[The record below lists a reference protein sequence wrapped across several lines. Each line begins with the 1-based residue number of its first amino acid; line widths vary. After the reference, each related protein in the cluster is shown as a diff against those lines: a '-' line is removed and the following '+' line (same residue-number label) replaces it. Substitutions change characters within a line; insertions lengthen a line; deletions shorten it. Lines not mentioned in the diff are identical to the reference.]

1 MAAITSKAVLDDFL
15 IEFEPLII
23 VPMSVFCELDEES
36 GIKYVDYVFA
46 KINSIGEFSNTHY
59 DRKNFLGPVED
70 AYKFICEK
78 IMRLHYGDKT
88 ATDLTS
94 KIFKYFIN
102 YGGIVYAELTDS
114 FWSPYADLDCALDE
128 EDNLVDL
135 INSTPIFEIDGIAY
149 RFRQWS

>member
-1 MAAITSKAVLDDFL
+1 MAAITSKAILDDFL
-15 IEFEPLII
+15 IKFEPLII
-23 VPMSVFCELDEES
+23 VPMSVFYELDEES
-36 GIKYVDYVFA
+36 GYVFE
-46 KINSIGEFSNTHY
+46 KINSIGEFSTTHY

-88 ATDLTS
+88 ATDLAS

-102 YGGIVYAELTDS
+102 YEGIVYAELTDS

-135 INSTPIFEIDGIAY
+135 INSTPIFEIDGVAY